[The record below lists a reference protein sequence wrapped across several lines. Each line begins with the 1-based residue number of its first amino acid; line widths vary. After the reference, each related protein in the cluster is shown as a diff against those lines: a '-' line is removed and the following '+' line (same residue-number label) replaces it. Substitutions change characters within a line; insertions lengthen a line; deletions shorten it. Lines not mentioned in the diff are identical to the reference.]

1 LCIKSYPLS
10 FTGIGS
16 LIIFLSLFFQVVSQ
30 PNIMQYFTQ
39 CLQSDFNVN
48 IKIAAVRCLI
58 SLSRSTKLLRTYLSD
73 VELSLSKLILEML
86 SSTNENLV
94 SITASLLCNLLLSFC
109 PCRELMIQEGII
121 TVLCCLTIHDNS
133 SIQLNAVWSLMNCA
147 RNANQDVVREIRLG
161 LPINQLLELYL
172 NPISCSISLNVYKVI
187 LMLILKLQQ

>member
-1 LCIKSYPLS
+1 MIRIQAAFTLADLVSGDCRLQEAAASTDDLLPSLASFFHDRPDVNNEFTDDCHIQSYENLCESS
-10 FTGIGS
+10 
-16 LIIFLSLFFQVVSQ
+16 LSLLSLLCSTVEDVRFKVVSQ

-109 PCRELMIQEGII
+109 PCRE
-121 TVLCCLTIHDNS
+121 VHA
-133 SIQLNAVWSLMNCA
+133 NASF
-147 RNANQDVVREIRLG
+147 
-161 LPINQLLELYL
+161 PLLFTY
-172 NPISCSISLNVYKVI
+172 I
-187 LMLILKLQQ
+187 L